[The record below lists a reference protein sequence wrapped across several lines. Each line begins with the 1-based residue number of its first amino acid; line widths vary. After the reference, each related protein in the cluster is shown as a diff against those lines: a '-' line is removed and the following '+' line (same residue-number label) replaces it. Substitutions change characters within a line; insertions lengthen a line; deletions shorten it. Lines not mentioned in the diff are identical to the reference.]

1 MSVLRRNVSNQIHI
15 RGKVSPEKVRSEEP
29 DVDINATTTW
39 AVFEGMVTTAVL
51 CGNEL
56 RPEIHRKVLLDGQAQ
71 EIQAW

>member
-1 MSVLRRNVSNQIHI
+1 M
-15 RGKVSPEKVRSEEP
+15 RSEEP

-39 AVFEGMVTTAVL
+39 AVFEGLVTTAVL